1 MVSGGFGLFILLLL
15 AIGAGLFFWLRSR
28 EGKRLAAGQSV
39 LATWRL
45 VLASVFGLVALF
57 AGGCSLLF
65 VPDAL
70 KGNQYVDPVAILIVG
85 GIPFAVA
92 ALIVWLSLR
101 R

>member
-1 MVSGGFGLFILLLL
+1 MVTGGFGLFILLML
-15 AIGAGLFFWLRSR
+15 AIGVGLFFWLRSR
-28 EGKRLAAGQSV
+28 EGKRQAEGQST

-45 VLASVFGLVALF
+45 VLASVFGLIALF

-70 KGNQYVDPVAILIVG
+70 KGNQYIDPVAILVIG
-85 GIPFAVA
+85 GIPFAIA